1 MGKEICKRKIS
12 LEYLPEEQNSRA
24 YSKGTRG
31 LLKMHVTK
39 INATLKTVSE
49 LCMELSLH
57 EKNQKKTKKPH
68 YILEATRTNQN
79 AKEPQHEPLLSSLLP
94 E

>member
-12 LEYLPEEQNSRA
+12 LEYLTEEQTSRA
-24 YSKGTRG
+24 YSKGTRA
-31 LLKMHVTK
+31 LLKMHVTN
-39 INATLKTVSE
+39 INATSKTVSE

-57 EKNQKKTKKPH
+57 EKKPH
-68 YILEATRTNQN
+68 YILVATHTNQR
-79 AKEPQHEPLLSSLLP
+79 AKGPQHEPLLSSLLP